1 MRGLGVLCWVAPL
14 CPSCRRCRSPRWWV
28 DKQHPCCCWNAPENR
43 PNAVSHT
50 WLWCISSSPAGGCQ
64 GGTKKGQDLVKGWAI
79 ECATPHSH
87 LSSADV
93 GVLLKC
99 AQLQEHDSLPTTYFV
114 PEKNIL
120 VLGAIINFND
130 GGYSNAETWTVICR
144 FYWYPAQQFMTP
156 RKPVMIV

>member
-99 AQLQEHDSLPTTYFV
+99 AQIQEHDSLPTTYFV
-114 PEKNIL
+114 PEKKISLCWVLLSIL
-120 VLGAIINFND
+120 MMG
-130 GGYSNAETWTVICR
+130 VIQMQR
-144 FYWYPAQQFMTP
+144 PEQSSVVFIDILHSSLWHLENL
-156 RKPVMIV
+156 